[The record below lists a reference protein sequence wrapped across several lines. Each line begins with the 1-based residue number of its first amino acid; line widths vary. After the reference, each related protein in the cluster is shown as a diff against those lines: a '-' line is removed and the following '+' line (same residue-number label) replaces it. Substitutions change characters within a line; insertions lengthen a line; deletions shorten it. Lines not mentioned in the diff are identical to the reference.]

1 MFLLREGVKKN
12 RIYLGLCP
20 KLWVGGSRSRSKV
33 PNFLVKISIQL
44 FLLQTSRNV
53 LKHVIHKWGG
63 HIWPFHDALRPQ
75 RFWNFGILSEK
86 FLIFSK
92 KIKCSKQPKK
102 QNKLNFYFSLSGVLN
117 VRSGWV
123 GSDVWDIVPNK
134 SVFFYTFPYIVF
146 RMLSKINGIMHFFG
160 CKFSK
165 PSLTI
170 GV

>member
-1 MFLLREGVKKN
+1 MSGTIINIREGVKKN

-33 PNFLVKISIQL
+33 PNFLVKITIQL

-75 RFWNFGILSEK
+75 RWNFVRKISH
-86 FLIFSK
+86 FSK

-102 QNKLNFYFSLSGVLN
+102 QNKLNFYFSLSGVPN
-117 VRSGWV
+117 VSGGWV
-123 GSDVWDIVPNK
+123 GSDVWDKVPNK
-134 SVFFYTFPYIVF
+134 TVFFIDFLQKKTSQELRKLPYTIYLESQF
-146 RMLSKINGIMHFFG
+146 
-160 CKFSK
+160 
-165 PSLTI
+165 
-170 GV
+170 